1 MIDGQG
7 MRLIEPLR
15 ELFKDEVRQLG
26 RELGIAHELVMRV
39 CFSFVF
45 FFLSLGFFDLWNYTW
60 ILTKSKHPFPGP
72 GIAIR

>member
-7 MRLIEPLR
+7 MKLIEPLR

-39 CFSFVF
+39 R
-45 FFLSLGFFDLWNYTW
+45 FDLCDLLESLYVDTNKLEAPLPWTRNCY
-60 ILTKSKHPFPGP
+60 PVG
-72 GIAIR
+72 